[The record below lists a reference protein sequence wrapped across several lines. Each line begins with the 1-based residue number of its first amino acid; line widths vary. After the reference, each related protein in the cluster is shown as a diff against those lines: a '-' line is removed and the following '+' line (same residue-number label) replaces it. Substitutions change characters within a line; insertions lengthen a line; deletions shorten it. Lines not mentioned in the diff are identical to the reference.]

1 MATDDNG
8 IPLSYY
14 EAPNSLLEIDDDA
27 HSGLLAIGALAAI
40 SVLFTTA
47 LLGFIT
53 WRMISWRAHYTRSV
67 GRNQCIVLI
76 YQLILADFIQS
87 LGFLISFHW
96 ASEGKIVGPNGAC
109 FAQGWMI
116 QAGDVASAFFVLA
129 IAVHTTYQVMYSRNP
144 SYNFFLAMVIG
155 VWAVALLLTC
165 LAPIIGGRY
174 VFMRAGVWCWISV
187 DHEDLR
193 LLLHYLWIFIVQF
206 GAILVYASGFYYLFR
221 AKRPGAIMIQGAS
234 VEALNKAARAM
245 LAYAIVY
252 TILTLPLA
260 AGRMASMSGHEL
272 SNTYYF
278 FAGCLFTSC
287 GFIDTLLY
295 AFTRRT
301 LLFNELDFVGTHEP
315 DRNDKRDTHVGYP
328 RNNST
333 DDMLAETGF
342 GNFGGIKMERTVKV
356 ELDDL
361 GSEGSA
367 ESGISKFHYSAQAE
381 AHAS

>member
-1 MATDDNG
+1 MATDKNG

-14 EAPNSLLEIDDDA
+14 EAPNSLLVIDDKT
-27 HSGLLAIGALAAI
+27 HSGLLAVGALAAI
-40 SVLFTTA
+40 SVLFTTV
-47 LLGFIT
+47 LLCFIT
-53 WRMISWRAHYTRSV
+53 WRMISWRSHYTRSV

-96 ASEGKIVGPNGAC
+96 AAEGKIIGPNGAC

-116 QAGDVASAFFVLA
+116 QAGDVSSALFVLA
-129 IAVHTTYQVMYSRNP
+129 IAVHTMYQVMFGKSL
-144 SYNFFLAMVIG
+144 SYNLFITMITG

-165 LAPIIGGRY
+165 LAPIVGGRF
-174 VFMRAGVWCWISV
+174 VFMRAGVWCWIAGA
-187 DHEDLR
+187 HEDLR

-206 GAILVYASGFYYLFR
+206 GSIFVYSAGFIYLFR
-221 AKRPGAIMIQGAS
+221 AKRPGAIRIQGAS
-234 VEALNKAARAM
+234 VEALNKASRAM

-260 AGRMASMSGHEL
+260 AGRMASMSGHEP
-272 SNTYYF
+272 SNAYYF

-301 LLFNELDFVGTHEP
+301 LLFNELDFVGHHEP
-315 DRNDKRDTHVGYP
+315 DRNDAQEPNSGFP
-328 RNNST
+328 RHNST

-356 ELDDL
+356 EMDDL
-361 GSEGSA
+361 GSEGGT
-367 ESGISKFHYSAQAE
+367 EDKFQYSAQA
-381 AHAS
+381 HAN